1 MFNIYLIHL
10 ILLQLNCFVASFCL
24 TNQFKQLDIN
34 WKSKCVRKLIQNYNR
49 TKKTNIREATKKITE
64 AFLSFPIHS
73 TGHILSSFP
82 TKGTRSYN
90 CHNLTIIPT
99 KAILNFNENICKIL

>member
-49 TKKTNIREATKKITE
+49 TKKTNIREATKRITE

-73 TGHILSSFP
+73 TGHVLSSYP
-82 TKGTRSYN
+82 NEG
-90 CHNLTIIPT
+90 H
-99 KAILNFNENICKIL
+99 AILQLS